1 MYGLFFFFY
10 LEAFLSA
17 LGLPSLCSLGAVNI
31 ESYLSYWL
39 FSALDPARC
48 LTCNRLLV
56 NRAEGQN
63 AYQAIFFPLF

>member
-1 MYGLFFFFY
+1 MYGLFFFY

-17 LGLPSLCSLGAVNI
+17 LGLPSVCSLGAVNI

-39 FSALDPARC
+39 LSALDPARC

-63 AYQAIFFPLF
+63 AHQAIFFPLF